1 MICLNAAGIALDE
14 VNVPL
19 GMKVLVRGGE
29 RLISHD
35 GVHDVE
41 HTNVQLV
48 GLLDAET

>member
-1 MICLNAAGIALDE
+1 VICLNAAGIARDE
-14 VNVPL
+14 VKVPL

-29 RLISHD
+29 RLIFHD